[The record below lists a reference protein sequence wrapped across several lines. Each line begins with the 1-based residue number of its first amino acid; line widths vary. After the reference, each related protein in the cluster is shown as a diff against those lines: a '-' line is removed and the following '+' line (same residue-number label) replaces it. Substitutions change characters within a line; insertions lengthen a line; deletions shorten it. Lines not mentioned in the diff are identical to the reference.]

1 MKQTIYI
8 FIFAFGLLS
17 FHNLFGQK
25 VDGNNIEPNCQN
37 RQTYLTSMFDNFLI
51 ELKSNDSLEKFKTA
65 IDSMKKEWS
74 KSDSSNIRFSLSD
87 KWNLFYFQFSGS
99 EHHFVPSGIPLGID
113 INRCYNSTNKDT
125 VFTSKQIFCEFN
137 IGDSISLKDYPLKYF
152 PTIYER
158 VDEFNAKWTA
168 ILPNSEYLIIRMVHS
183 YPNGNATSWYKERT
197 YYFSKAKN

>member
-17 FHNLFGQK
+17 SHNLFGQK
-25 VDGNNIEPNCQN
+25 VDGNNIKLNYQN
-37 RQTYLTSMFDNFLI
+37 RQTYLTSMFDNLLVELI
-51 ELKSNDSLEKFKTA
+51 SNDSLEKFKIT
-65 IDSMKKEWS
+65 IDSIKKEWF

-87 KWNLFYFQFSGS
+87 KWNLFYVQFSG
-99 EHHFVPSGIPLGID
+99 FVDGPAPEI
-113 INRCYNSTNKDT
+113 INHCYISLNKET
-125 VFTSKQIFCEFN
+125 AFTSKQIFCEFN
-137 IGDSISLKDYPLKYF
+137 IGDSISLKENPLKYF

-158 VDEFNAKWTA
+158 EDEFNAKWTA

-183 YPNGNATSWYKERT
+183 YPNGNITSWYKERT

>member
-8 FIFAFGLLS
+8 FIFAFGLIS
-17 FHNLFGQK
+17 FHNLLGQK
-25 VDGNNIEPNCQN
+25 VNGNNIEPNCQN
-37 RQTYLTSMFDNFLI
+37 GQTYLTSMFDNFLV
-51 ELKSNDSLEKFKTA
+51 ELKSKDSLEKFKTA
-65 IDSMKKEWS
+65 IDSITKDWS

-99 EHHFVPSGIPLGID
+99 EQYFGSMPPSGTVID
-113 INRCYNSTNKDT
+113 QCYISTNKDT
-125 VFTSKQIFCEFN
+125 AFTSKQIFCEFN
-137 IGDSISLKDYPLKYF
+137 IGDSISLKENPLKYF

-158 VDEFNAKWTA
+158 EDKFNAKWTA

-197 YYFSKAKN
+197 YYFSKVKN